1 MASNEVRIIGGLW
14 KGRKLRFPA
23 APGLRP
29 TLGRVRET
37 LFNWLIAEVDR
48 ARCADLYAGSGAL
61 GFEALSRGA
70 DSCVFVERN
79 RKAALALEHN
89 ATALGATRARIAH
102 TSAER
107 FLNQSHEPW
116 DLVFFDPPFADF
128 NPHLRDSAAAVVLE
142 RLLSGSHLSAHG
154 LVYIECP
161 LKKPLP
167 HAEEMVKTGRAG
179 DCHFGLLG
187 RLKPGCLARLQPGPF
202 LARL

>member
-29 TLGRVRET
+29 TLGRARET
-37 LFNWLIAEVDR
+37 LFNWLIADIDR

-70 DSCVFVERN
+70 DTCVFVERN

-89 ATALGATRARIAH
+89 AAALGATQARIAH

-107 FLNQSHEPW
+107 FLQQSHEPW
-116 DLVFFDPPFADF
+116 DLVFFDPPFAG
-128 NPHLRDSAAAVVLE
+128 SAAAVVLE
-142 RLLSGSHLSAHG
+142 RLLTGSHLSAHG

-161 LKKPLP
+161 SRKPLP
-167 HAEEMVKTGRAG
+167 HADEMDKTGRAG

-187 RLKPGCLARLQPGPF
+187 PLKPGF